1 MHTKGNEE
9 GLGAAA
15 RSSSESSSPPFSRD
29 PSLLVFSPSVKS
41 QQKHAIENTRSR
53 TRDRELKSL
62 SKMTTFFHSLLCFSF
77 LLLLLFCFS
86 LSLSQTVRSDRFFF
100 VFFFSEK
107 KDSLFPLS
115 FGRLSKR
122 ERPTRRRKKEVSID
136 RSMIILFS
144 SSAFL
149 FFE

>member
-1 MHTKGNEE
+1 MRPR
-9 GLGAAA
+9 A
-15 RSSSESSSPPFSRD
+15 RRLNRRRRHSRATPPSWFSVRQSKANKNTRSRTRD
-29 PSLLVFSPSVKS
+29 RE
-41 QQKHAIENTRSR
+41 HAIENTRSR